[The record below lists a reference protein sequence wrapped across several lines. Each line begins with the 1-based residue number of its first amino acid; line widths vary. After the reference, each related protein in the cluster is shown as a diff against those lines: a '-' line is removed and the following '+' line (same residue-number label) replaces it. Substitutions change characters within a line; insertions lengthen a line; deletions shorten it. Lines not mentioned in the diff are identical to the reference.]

1 MSDETV
7 LVNPLIKRHENG
19 LRGGFTLIE
28 LLVVIAIIAILAAL
42 LLPSLASAKKEAQG
56 TQCKSNSR
64 QLLLAWTLYAG
75 DYRDVLAYNIGAN
88 TPAENSGG
96 WVNGEESGAWGNND
110 NTNWVFMLQGQI
122 GPYAKNAGI
131 YHCPADP
138 TMAVGFRYNVPRVR
152 SYAMNFAVG
161 DKSAI
166 GAQLAIYP
174 GYWPNFFKMSDFK
187 LATKTWV
194 FSDEDPSTLND
205 GFECPPS
212 QDGYTTGT
220 MVWSDMPASYHNGAA
235 GFAFAD
241 GHSEIHKWQNR
252 PWTPESAPYTDLRWT
267 ESRCSPQ
274 INGTLPGQNPGL

>member
-1 MSDETV
+1 M
-7 LVNPLIKRHENG
+7 PLPY
-19 LRGGFTLIE
+19 T
-28 LLVVIAIIAILAAL
+28 
-42 LLPSLASAKKEAQG
+42 
-56 TQCKSNSR
+56 
-64 QLLLAWTLYAG
+64 
-75 DYRDVLAYNIGAN
+75 
-88 TPAENSGG
+88 GG
-96 WVNGEESGAWGNND
+96 WVNGVVSGAWGNND
-110 NTNWVFMLQGQI
+110 NTNWVLMLQGQI

-194 FSDEDPSTLND
+194 FSDEDPSTIND
-205 GFECPPS
+205 GYQSPPLW
-212 QDGYTTGT
+212 DGELTQ
-220 MVWSDMPASYHNGAA
+220 WCDKPASYHNGAA

-241 GHSEIHKWQNR
+241 GHSEIHKWKYQPLANSD
-252 PWTPESAPYTDLRWT
+252 PNPDLLWV

-274 INGTLPGQNPGL
+274 INSTSPGQNPGP